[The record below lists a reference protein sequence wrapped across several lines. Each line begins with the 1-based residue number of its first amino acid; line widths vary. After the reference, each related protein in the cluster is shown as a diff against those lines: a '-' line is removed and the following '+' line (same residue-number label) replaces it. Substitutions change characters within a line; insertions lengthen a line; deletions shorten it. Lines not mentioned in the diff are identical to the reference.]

1 MCAESALMR
10 CGHTSRTEVARQPLS
25 SVALMVNLQVPG
37 TRWVVAV
44 LGDSCGTQCLKF
56 SSNVWHMECV
66 CARVHVCVIVAS
78 DAGVSKLS
86 GGRRLAA
93 EMTRAR

>member
-1 MCAESALMR
+1 M
-10 CGHTSRTEVARQPLS
+10 ARQPLS
-25 SVALMVNLQVPG
+25 SVALMGNLQVPG

-44 LGDSCGTQCLKF
+44 SADSCGTQCLKF
-56 SSNVWHMECV
+56 SSNVWHMVCV
-66 CARVHVCVIVAS
+66 CARVIVAS

-93 EMTRAR
+93 GMTRAR